1 MSSNNQRPN
10 ILVIQADQLA
20 AGFLGAYHNSIAVT
34 PHIDALASSGVVF
47 ESAYCN
53 FPLCAP
59 SRFSM
64 MSGQLA
70 STIGA
75 YDNGAEFASSIPTF
89 AHYLRAMD
97 YQTALVGKMHFVG
110 ADQLHGFEQRLT
122 TDIYPADFGW
132 TGDWSEMQS
141 GHSNDKITFSGSGV
155 CLSNMQMEYDEEVCH
170 RTERKLYD
178 LARGADERPFMLFT
192 SITHPHDPYQ
202 CSQEHWDLYRHDDI
216 DMPSVGSITEA
227 EMDPFSKRLR
237 AQYGLQDFEPSAE
250 QMRVARHAYYGSVSY
265 VDDVVGRFLGVLRK
279 TGFDQN
285 TVVVLTSDHGDMMGE
300 RGLWYKKSFFEASCK
315 VPLIISGPMI
325 ESKRI
330 ESNVSLVDLLP
341 TFIDIATEQQ
351 ADENQVS
358 PLVEEIE
365 GRSLWSLIN
374 EDDAQWD
381 NTVYAESLAEG
392 SKAPILMVKKDK
404 LKYITS
410 GIDPEQ
416 LFDHASD
423 PDERINLAGNPDYC
437 DEQQLLSTLAD
448 QKWDM
453 DELGEQVRLSQARRL
468 FLKKA
473 LQIGTAADWDYAAP
487 DQLVEHCLR
496 GTKIYNQWAYGG
508 SIGLHIPDDIEQD

>member
-20 AGFLGAYHNSIAVT
+20 AGFLGAYHNPIAVT
-34 PHIDALASSGVVF
+34 PHIDALAISGAVF

-75 YDNGAEFASSIPTF
+75 YDNGAEFASSVPTF

-192 SITHPHDPYQ
+192 SITYPHDPYQ
-202 CSQEHWDLYRHDDI
+202 CSQEHWDLYRHGDI
-216 DMPSVGSITEA
+216 DMPKVGSLA
-227 EMDPFSKRLR
+227 EEGMDPFSKRLR
-237 AQYGLQDFEPSAE
+237 AQYGLQDFEPSDE
-250 QMRVARHAYYGSVSY
+250 QVRVARHAYYGSVSY
-265 VDDVVGRFLGVLRK
+265 VDDMVGRLLGVLRK

-315 VPLIISGPMI
+315 VPLIIAGPMI
-325 ESKRI
+325 EAKRI

-341 TFIDIATEQQ
+341 TLLDIAGDTTQAISIDFNPAAARGCFDTET
-351 ADENQVS
+351 
-358 PLVEEIE
+358 P
-365 GRSLWSLIN
+365 
-374 EDDAQWD
+374 
-381 NTVYAESLAEG
+381 
-392 SKAPILMVKKDK
+392 
-404 LKYITS
+404 
-410 GIDPEQ
+410 
-416 LFDHASD
+416 
-423 PDERINLAGNPDYC
+423 
-437 DEQQLLSTLAD
+437 
-448 QKWDM
+448 
-453 DELGEQVRLSQARRL
+453 
-468 FLKKA
+468 
-473 LQIGTAADWDYAAP
+473 
-487 DQLVEHCLR
+487 
-496 GTKIYNQWAYGG
+496 
-508 SIGLHIPDDIEQD
+508 